1 MPTHGEPGEGG
12 RTMSGRIAEES
23 SAEKCSVWGCERL
36 SQTIA
41 GEGLGVRLCRSH
53 ANAFQRHGSVDRRSF
68 TATEIRPLRRIAL
81 EWIKANES
89 DPLVAETIVKVR
101 ALYIPTEASGAGP
114 RPGDPARA
122 AWELRHISGL
132 DPRKVMAARL
142 AVEIG
147 KFPGIQTC
155 SDLEGHPSNG
165 HAHPS
170 SLGSTRWLGRN
181 ECLSAQPGRGPQIYG
196 TRGRRRMFK
205 PARTPA
211 ALHGSGPGVAV
222 RGRGLGPALPRN
234 GFGIGLAGLP
244 FGECPWRA

>member
-142 AVEIG
+142 AVEMAG
-147 KFPGIQTC
+147 EADPQSGNSREFKLVQTSKVIHRMATRTRRAWDRRDGLVEMNVYPHNQGAGLRYMGRAVDDAC
-155 SDLEGHPSNG
+155 
-165 HAHPS
+165 S
-170 SLGSTRWLGRN
+170 SLLERLR
-181 ECLSAQPGRGPQIYG
+181 PF
-196 TRGRRRMFK
+196 M
-205 PARTPA
+205 
-211 ALHGSGPGVAV
+211 AV
-222 RGRGLGPALPRN
+222 GQELP
-234 GFGIGLAGLP
+234 
-244 FGECPWRA
+244 